1 VQCDH
6 ECVARLGI
14 GRAWA
19 VRSHF
24 VMAANRRIGYRY
36 LVVDDDMYAI
46 TFRYGGSY
54 QIPTTVTVTPKAIV
68 DDTSI
73 VASKRS
79 TEMLA
84 SLAKRSEA
92 TGVTKKRKRVILHKY
107 HGRFGPKFTAM
118 TSTSKKCQVFMLDN
132 PLANYQ
138 TQNMVWQYLHFLRKN
153 FDRDSGLFSIPLAGV
168 LDPRPTAEGISTLP

>member
-1 VQCDH
+1 
-6 ECVARLGI
+6 
-14 GRAWA
+14 
-19 VRSHF
+19 
-24 VMAANRRIGYRY
+24 MAANRRIGCRY
-36 LVVDDDMYAI
+36 LVVADDMYAI

-54 QIPTTVTVTPKAIV
+54 QTPTTVTVTPKAIV

-79 TEMLA
+79 TKMLA

-92 TGVTKKRKRVILHKY
+92 TGVTKKKKRVIVHKY

-153 FDRDSGLFSIPLAGV
+153 FDRGSGLFSIPLAGI